1 VSTLVIKPY
10 YGETPNFDSITSENG
25 EEDNDDDILYEL
37 NDENSCT
44 NATTDPTDLRQNAAE
59 DDTQNDVL
67 KRKRR
72 IPAYLKDYDLC

>member
-1 VSTLVIKPY
+1 M
-10 YGETPNFDSITSENG
+10 ERHQHFDSITSENG

-37 NDENSCT
+37 NDENSST
-44 NATTDPTDLRQNAAE
+44 NATTDPTDLGQNAAE
-59 DDTQNDVL
+59 DDTQNAVL